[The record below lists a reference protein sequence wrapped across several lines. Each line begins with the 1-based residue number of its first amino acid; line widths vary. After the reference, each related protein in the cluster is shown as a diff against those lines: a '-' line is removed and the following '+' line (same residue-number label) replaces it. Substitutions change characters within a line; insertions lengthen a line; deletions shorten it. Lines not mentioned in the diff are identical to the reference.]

1 MNKIVSIYA
10 NFIATYWHYKSV
22 NMSYPIKLEADQ
34 VKFYNDLYV
43 LGAIYIGV
51 SFFIF
56 LLLYVKRRADE

>member
-1 MNKIVSIYA
+1 
-10 NFIATYWHYKSV
+10 
-22 NMSYPIKLEADQ
+22 MSYPIKLEADQ